1 MYEQYDQLVQASTVL
16 RPGGDAAVVRV
27 PGTRRGL
34 ALATDCNP
42 RFCAL
47 DPYLGAQHAVAEAAR
62 NVAVTGARPL
72 AVTNCLNFASPERPE
87 TMWEFAEAVRGM
99 GDACR
104 ALGTPVVSGNVSFYN
119 ETLRD
124 GPQAIPPTPTIGML
138 GLLEQIER
146 AVPAAFASAGDAIVL
161 LGETF
166 EELGGSEYLALR
178 HGVERGRPPAL
189 DLERERRLQELL
201 IMAAGRGLLRSA
213 HDVSEG
219 GLGIALAECALG
231 SGLGLEVRLPE
242 LSIRAEALL
251 FGESASR
258 AVLSCA
264 EEQLEALLDLAREHG
279 VPACALGHSG
289 GDRIRIEP
297 GVDVALA
304 EAHDV
309 WSRTL
314 PEALA

>member
-1 MYEQYDQLVQASTVL
+1 
-16 RPGGDAAVVRV
+16 
-27 PGTRRGL
+27 
-34 ALATDCNP
+34 
-42 RFCAL
+42 
-47 DPYLGAQHAVAEAAR
+47 
-62 NVAVTGARPL
+62 
-72 AVTNCLNFASPERPE
+72 
-87 TMWEFAEAVRGM
+87 
-99 GDACR
+99 
-104 ALGTPVVSGNVSFYN
+104 VSFYN

-124 GPQAIPPTPTIGML
+124 GPRAIPPTPTIGML
-138 GLLEQIER
+138 GLLEDISC

-201 IMAAGRGLLRSA
+201 VTAAARGLLGSA

-219 GLGIALAECALG
+219 GLAVALAECALR
-231 SGLGLEVRLPE
+231 SGLGLEARLPP
-242 LSIRAEALL
+242 LSIRLEALL

-264 EEQLEALLDLAREHG
+264 QEQLQELLGLAREQG
-279 VPACALGHSG
+279 VPALTLGRTG
-289 GDRIRIEP
+289 GERIRIEP
-297 GVDVALA
+297 GVDVTLA